1 MPETNWIIAGIA
13 LERWLLALLIT
24 IGVYLVASVSI
35 RFVANR
41 LGEWSKRT
49 EGRADDVLFDVV
61 SHTNP
66 FLIFLA
72 ALLMGLGVL
81 GLPEKWAGR
90 LPLGWT
96 IVLSVQLALW
106 ANRAI
111 RIWMGRYPASAT
123 VTTLTFILRAVVWV
137 IVLLTILS
145 NLGVNITAFVASL
158 GIGGIAIALAVQ
170 NILSD
175 LFASLSIALDKP
187 FETGDFI
194 ISGELLGTVEY
205 IGIKTTRIR
214 SLSGEQVVISNAE
227 LLKRLIRNY
236 KRMSERRA
244 LFNFGVTYNTPV
256 EQLEALPD
264 IVKKIIDG
272 LPETRFDRAHFAKF
286 GADSLDFE
294 VVYYMLQPDYN
305 LFMDAQQRI
314 NLELM
319 RACAAHGIDFAF
331 PTRTLHIASVP
342 DEVKKKIASQE
353 KTGTGQ
359 QEGEAQPKPLSA

>member
-1 MPETNWIIAGIA
+1 MPETDWTIAGIA
-13 LERWLLALLIT
+13 LERWLLAVLIT
-24 IGVYLVASVSI
+24 IGVYLVASTSI

-49 EGRADDVLFDVV
+49 EGRADDILFDVV
-61 SHTNP
+61 SHTNR

-72 ALLMGLGVL
+72 ALLLGLGVL
-81 GLPEKWAGR
+81 GLPERWADR

-96 IVLSVQLALW
+96 IVLGVQLALW
-106 ANRAI
+106 VNRAI
-111 RIWMGRYPASAT
+111 HLWMQRYPASAT

-137 IVLLTILS
+137 IVVLTILA

-205 IGIKTTRIR
+205 IGIKTTRVR
-214 SLSGEQVVISNAE
+214 SLSGEQVVISNTE

-244 LFNFGVTYNTPV
+244 LFNFGVTYNTPF
-256 EQLEALPD
+256 EHLEALPG
-264 IVKKIIDG
+264 IIKKIIEDH
-272 LPETRFDRAHFAKF
+272 PKARFDRAHFAKF
-286 GADSLDFE
+286 GADSLEYE
-294 VVYYMLQPDYN
+294 VVYYMLEPDYN
-305 LFMDAQQRI
+305 LFMDTQQHI

-319 RACAAHGIDFAF
+319 RACAERGIDFAF

-342 DEVKKKIASQE
+342 EEVKKRLAPQE
-353 KTGTGQ
+353 KTDVGQ
-359 QEGEAQPKPLSA
+359 QKGQAST

>member
-1 MPETNWIIAGIA
+1 MLETNWTLADIA
-13 LERWLLALLIT
+13 LERWLLAI
-24 IGVYLVASVSI
+24 LVAMVVYAIASASI

-49 EGRADDVLFDVV
+49 EGRTDDIIFDVV
-61 SHTNP
+61 SHTSR

-72 ALLMGLGVL
+72 ALLVGLGVL
-81 GLPEKWAGR
+81 GLPEKWADR

-96 IVLSVQLALW
+96 IVLGAQLALW
-106 ANRAI
+106 ANRAVHL
-111 RIWMGRYPASAT
+111 WMARYPASAT
-123 VTTLTFILRAVVWV
+123 TTTLTFILRAVVWV
-137 IVLLTILS
+137 IVVLTILA

-205 IGIKTTRIR
+205 IGVKTTRLR
-214 SLSGEQVVISNAE
+214 SLSGEQIVIANAE
-227 LLKRLIRNY
+227 LLRRLIRNY
-236 KRMSERRA
+236 KRMNERRA
-244 LFNFGVTYNTPV
+244 LFNFGVTYDTPV
-256 EQLEALPD
+256 EQLEVLPG
-264 IVKKIIDG
+264 IVKDIIEG

-294 VVYYMLQPDYN
+294 VVYFMLQPDYT
-305 LFMDAQQRI
+305 LFMDTQQKI
-314 NLELM
+314 NLALM
-319 RACAAHGIDFAF
+319 RACAERGIDFAF

-342 DEVKKKIASQE
+342 EEVKKTIAPPEKAGTSQQ
-353 KTGTGQ
+353 G
-359 QEGEAQPKPLSA
+359 GEASA

>member
-1 MPETNWIIAGIA
+1 MLEMNWTFADIA
-13 LERWLLALLIT
+13 LERWLFALLIT
-24 IGVYLVASVSI
+24 IGVYLVASISI

-41 LGEWSKRT
+41 LGAWSKRT
-49 EGRADDVLFDVV
+49 EGRADDVLFEVI
-61 SHTNP
+61 SHTNR

-72 ALLMGLGVL
+72 ALLLGAGVL
-81 GLPEKWAGR
+81 GLPENWETR

-96 IVLSVQLALW
+96 LVLGVQLALW
-106 ANRAI
+106 VNRAI
-111 RIWMGRYPASAT
+111 QIWMARYPASAT

-205 IGIKTTRIR
+205 IGIKTTRVR

-256 EQLEALPD
+256 EHLEVLPG
-264 IVKKIIDG
+264 IVKEIIEG

-294 VVYYMLQPDYN
+294 VVYFMLQPDYS
-305 LFMDAQQRI
+305 LFMDTQQKI
-314 NLELM
+314 NLALM
-319 RACAAHGIDFAF
+319 RACEERGIDFAF

-342 DEVKKKIASQE
+342 EEVKKKLAPQNKASAGE
-353 KTGTGQ
+353 
-359 QEGEAQPKPLSA
+359 QEGEASA

>member
-1 MPETNWIIAGIA
+1 MPETDWTIAGIA

-24 IGVYLVASVSI
+24 GGVYLVASTAI

-49 EGRADDVLFDVV
+49 EGRADDILFDVV
-61 SHTNP
+61 SHTNR

-72 ALLMGLGVL
+72 ALLLGLGVL

-96 IVLSVQLALW
+96 IVLGVQLALW
-106 ANRAI
+106 VNRAI
-111 RIWMGRYPASAT
+111 QIWMGRYPASAT
-123 VTTLTFILRAVVWV
+123 ATTLTFLLRTVVWV

-205 IGIKTTRIR
+205 IGIKTTRVR
-214 SLSGEQVVISNAE
+214 SLSGEQIVISNAE

-236 KRMSERRA
+236 KRMNERRA
-244 LFNFGVTYNTPV
+244 LFNFGVTYDTPV
-256 EQLEALPD
+256 EQLEVLPG
-264 IVKKIIDG
+264 IVKEIVEG

-294 VVYYMLQPDYN
+294 VVYHMLQPDYA
-305 LFMDAQQRI
+305 LFMDTQQKI
-314 NLELM
+314 NLQLM
-319 RACAAHGIDFAF
+319 RACEARGISFAF

-342 DEVKKKIASQE
+342 EEVKKKMVPQQKAE
-353 KTGTGQ
+353 AGQ
-359 QEGEAQPKPLSA
+359 QEGQASA